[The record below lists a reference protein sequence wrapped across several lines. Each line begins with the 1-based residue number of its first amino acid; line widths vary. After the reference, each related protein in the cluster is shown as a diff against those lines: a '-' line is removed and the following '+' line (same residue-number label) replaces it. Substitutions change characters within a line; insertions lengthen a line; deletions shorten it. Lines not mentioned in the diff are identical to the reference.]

1 MAWHRNFWMR
11 QSFGCRSVVSKRSR
25 PIPHAVGTTR
35 RRATTEGPSPC
46 TCARVSKH
54 IASLN
59 ATSWCARGSPEHSRR
74 GHGRPQ
80 VWHQL
85 VPGPGREHAG
95 RGRHR
100 RQLRARADDAA
111 DPGAWRDGEG
121 VVILEGKPLRSEFAI
136 ASPPIGNV
144 VSLEEGQPFKA
155 GSLEFEV
162 LHTPGHSPGGVSF
175 RIGDAVFTGDALFAG
190 SVGRSDFR
198 NSDGRALLEGIR
210 TQLLSMPDEIEVYSG
225 HGPSTTIGQER
236 RTNPFL
242 S

>member
-1 MAWHRNFWMR
+1 MIRLRVEVTADRR
-11 QSFGCRSVVSKRSR
+11 FGTNSY
-25 PIPHAVGTTR
+25 
-35 RRATTEGPSPC
+35 
-46 TCARVSKH
+46 
-54 IASLN
+54 
-59 ATSWCARGSPEHSRR
+59 
-74 GHGRPQ
+74 
-80 VWHQL
+80 L
-85 VPGPGREHAG
+85 VEDQNTG
-95 RGRHR
+95 
-100 RQLRARADDAA
+100 DA
-111 DPGAWRDGEG
+111 
-121 VVILEGKPLRSEFAI
+121 VVIDANFEPELMTRLIRERGAKVRAILLTHTDVDHVAGLAELLTVLGPVPVAVHDAERDVLVEGKPLRHEFAI
-136 ASPPIGNV
+136 ASPPIENV
-144 VSLEEGQPFKA
+144 VSLVEGQPFKA